1 MHQPENIRS
10 RVKPAVL
17 VAVLAVTL
25 VLLPPL
31 AAFMTFML
39 LVKALR
45 RAPRQPIA
53 LPYQGGSVEVSPARV
68 AAGAAPVPV
77 RITYTVGPEGIKEGG
92 SVRLCPGKVL
102 RFGAEGWRLCLQWAN
117 GWGRLQRRRPDRPN
131 YLDVST
137 SRKGVT
143 LEVSLM
149 KRASEV
155 TQLMWL
161 KRKFLQKMGVKLSP
175 IDPRDSFLENEKVA
189 VTVERGSL
197 AEGDS
202 IEFVMGRGAGLQ
214 TPHDIMESDF
224 ALEVDPSG
232 RGYFRLEE
240 AVPGV
245 RAGGGKPARL
255 DVVAPSIA
263 APGSEVRVLVRCL
276 DERGVLTPEFSGRLF
291 ISAGSGLEAP
301 PTVIMPGENEGAAWF
316 VARVTGH
323 GVVRI
328 EVRDE
333 DGGLEGESNPVA
345 CMDSPY
351 LLLWGDLHTHSL
363 VSDGTQEPWW
373 LYHRARDLMGWD
385 FTAVT
390 DHDTWSLGEEHHRS
404 PLEFELMMRE
414 ADENYRPGE
423 FVTFR
428 AYEWSNHVL
437 GHRNVMFGPAE
448 EPVFFPH
455 TDPRYSTPEA
465 LLGALEGR
473 DVIVVPHHPAWKT
486 HAGEMHFDF
495 GPEGTGIQ
503 RLVEVYSRH
512 GSSEYYGCPRPIS
525 HVALMRGA
533 RGTLL
538 RAFLR
543 REYAG
548 LRSGSYVRDALAAG
562 HRLGLIAGSDEH
574 IVGVDPRRTV
584 GHQYGG
590 GTTGLFAAART
601 REAAW
606 EALKGRRACGTTG
619 VRMLLELRVNGVP
632 QGAELSAGSAPRITG
647 HVLGT
652 ADLESVDL
660 VKFDSSGYSTPWSGG
675 GNGPESFVDFT
686 DRAFRENSFYY
697 LRVVQVDGNIGWAGP
712 TWVDRE

>member
-1 MHQPENIRS
+1 M
-10 RVKPAVL
+10 KKAVL
-17 VAVLAVTL
+17 VAVVAFTL
-25 VLLPPL
+25 LLLPPF
-31 AAFMTFML
+31 AAFAAFML
-39 LVKALR
+39 LVRAMR
-45 RAPRQPIA
+45 DAPRQPIA
-53 LPYQGGSVEVSPARV
+53 LPYRGGSVEVSPTRV
-68 AAGAAPVPV
+68 VAGATQVPV
-77 RITYTVGPEGIKEGG
+77 TITYTVGPEGIKEGG
-92 SVRLCPGKVL
+92 SVKLCGGKVL
-102 RFGAEGWRLCLQWAN
+102 RFGTEGWRLCLQWAN
-117 GWGRLQRRRPDRPN
+117 GWGRLQRRHPDRAN
-131 YLDVST
+131 YLDVTT
-137 SRKGVT
+137 SRQGVS

-149 KRASEV
+149 ERASEA

-161 KRKFLQKMGVKLSP
+161 KRKLLQKMGIELSR
-175 IDPRDSFLENEKVA
+175 IDPRGAFLENEKVE
-189 VTVERGSL
+189 VLVERGSL
-197 AEGDS
+197 LEGDS
-202 IEFVMGRGAGLQ
+202 IEFVMGRGAGLE
-214 TPHDIMESDF
+214 TPYDIMETDF

-232 RGYFRLEE
+232 RGDFRLEA
-240 AVPGV
+240 AVPSL
-245 RAGGGKPARL
+245 RACGGKPARL

-263 APGSEVRVLVRCL
+263 VPGSEIRVLVRCL
-276 DERGVLTPEFSGRLF
+276 DDRGVLTPEFSGRLF
-291 ISAGSGLEAP
+291 ISAGPGLEAP
-301 PTVIMPGENEGAAWF
+301 STVIMPDDNEGATWF
-316 VARVTGH
+316 SARVTGH

-345 CMDSPY
+345 CMDSQY
-351 LLLWGDLHTHSL
+351 LLLWGDLHTHSI
-363 VSDGTQEPWW
+363 VSDGTQEPSW
-373 LYHRARDLMGWD
+373 LYHRARELMGWD

-390 DHDTWSLGEEHHRS
+390 DHDTWSLGEEHDRS
-404 PLEFELMMRE
+404 PLEFELMMRA
-414 ADENYRPGE
+414 ADENYHPGE

-428 AYEWSNHVL
+428 TYEWTNHVL
-437 GHRNVMFGPAE
+437 GHRNVLFGPAE
-448 EPVFFPH
+448 EPLFFPH

-486 HAGEMHFDF
+486 HAGEMRFDF
-495 GPEGTGIQ
+495 GPEGPGVQ

-525 HVALMRGA
+525 HVAMMRGS

-574 IVGVDPRRTV
+574 IVGVDPHRTV

-619 VRMLLELRVNGVP
+619 VRMLLELRVNGVL
-632 QGAELSAGSAPRITG
+632 QGAELSSGSSPRITG
-647 HVLGT
+647 YVLGT
-652 ADLESVDL
+652 ADLESVEL

-675 GNGPESFVDFT
+675 GSGPESSIDFT

-697 LRVVQVDGNIGWAGP
+697 LRVVQADGNMGWAGP
-712 TWVDRE
+712 TWVDKE